1 VTNSIK
7 FTAKKDGEKKI
18 SVAVGASIERPT
30 SYPPNVVFF
39 DTDDLGY
46 RMDAT
51 NSSDWG
57 KLQLSVFELTNKWQR

>member
-1 VTNSIK
+1 MSTRNLVTNSIK
-7 FTAKKDGEKKI
+7 FTAKKSGEKKI
-18 SVAVGASIERPT
+18 SVAVGASVERPT

-51 NSSDWG
+51 NTSEWG
-57 KLQLSVFELTNKWQR
+57 TY